1 MTSMIPYTSLD
12 RALRSWPF
20 DSMDDFFAPPA
31 KVTGDYGFKMDVE
44 DAGDAYVVSAELP
57 GVTKDQVEVELN
69 EGRLSISVD
78 KKESDEKKGKTYLQK
93 ETSEWQASRG
103 VYLKDAAREGLS
115 AKLEGGV
122 LTVNVPKQQRQS
134 NVTKVTIE

>member
-20 DSMDDFFAPPA
+20 DSMDDFFAPLA

-57 GVTKDQVEVELN
+57 GVTKDQVDVELN

-78 KKESDEKKGKTYLQK
+78 KKESDEKKDKTYLQK

-122 LTVNVPKQQRQS
+122 LKVNVPKQQKQS
-134 NVTKVTIE
+134 NVTKVTVE